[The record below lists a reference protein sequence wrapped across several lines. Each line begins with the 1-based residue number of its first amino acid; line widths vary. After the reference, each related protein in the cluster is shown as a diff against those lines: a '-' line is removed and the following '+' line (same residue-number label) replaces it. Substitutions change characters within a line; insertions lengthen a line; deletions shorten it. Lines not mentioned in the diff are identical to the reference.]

1 MGDLNRIS
9 GDFGSFI
16 DSITRDAE
24 NSRRLSKNNNNIG
37 EEHQRVQSNQNQQ
50 KNNEI
55 KDPEVLS
62 KMIEEKLNKLREI
75 FKGEVKFEVNNDV
88 DMVIVKI
95 IDKDSKKVIRQIP
108 PETAVKIAEMLDKL
122 EGILLDE
129 RA

>member
-1 MGDLNRIS
+1 M
-9 GDFGSFI
+9 
-16 DSITRDAE
+16 
-24 NSRRLSKNNNNIG
+24 G